1 MIDESMKKLLLMLLL
16 FISFSIRVNAAP
28 TTPDIQ
34 INKIY
39 VDNKEVDKSPAKD
52 EGYYFLK
59 TDCTNGVKGTW
70 NNETWE
76 LELSNITKSVSCSVF
91 FTSSAE
97 EAKKN
102 ITNPETGTFINNQI
116 VYFGLLTALVIIIIV
131 IRKKKFYRV

>member
-1 MIDESMKKLLLMLLL
+1 MKKLLLMLLL
-16 FISFSIRVNAAP
+16 FIGFSIRVNAAP

-59 TDCTNGVKGTW
+59 TDCTNGVKSTW

-76 LELSNITKSVSCSVF
+76 LELSNITKSASCSVF
-91 FTSSAE
+91 FTPSAE
-97 EAKKN
+97 EAKKY